1 MTSKSGQRSRF
12 VRHRALPEWTKGRSF
27 AWKLLR
33 ESAAASGSYES
44 FVTKNQLYMP
54 GVDGGLLSKDGGE
67 AGPDEFGWL
76 DCGELC

>member
-1 MTSKSGQRSRF
+1 MTSKSEQRSRF

-33 ESAAASGSYES
+33 ESAAAPGGCES
-44 FVTKNQLYMP
+44 FATDIPAYMP

-67 AGPDEFGWL
+67 AGPDEFGWF
-76 DCGELC
+76 D